1 MTFSTIEEANE
12 ALKVDHFLH
21 EVEIEVKRAMPNRFS
36 GAPNRPD
43 VSNFAQVEP
52 QWDYAMY
59 QAQPYAYTPAPMFI
73 QTYPPPLIPAGKFQ
87 YR

>member
-87 YR
+87 